1 MCRAVSDEGAV
12 LKLELLVTVDWK
24 MAILPCRLG
33 LVLISGE
40 RVLCIRICILRR
52 GRRSRKLPLGAQ
64 RLKLN

>member
-1 MCRAVSDEGAV
+1 MDRAVSGEDAV
-12 LKLELLVTVDWK
+12 LELELLVTVDRK
-24 MAILPCRLG
+24 MAMLPCRLG
-33 LVLISGE
+33 LVLISRE